1 MRLCLVSMPWQSLD
15 LPSLQLSLLSE
26 AVRAARPEDHVDTY
40 YANIHWAEYVLEHT
54 GGDVTPDD
62 YSDVVED
69 GLFHGL
75 GDFVFTSALYVDE
88 SWPEERY
95 LAHPKTPLVNDGP
108 AKKMRA
114 VAPSFIRFAADEV
127 LAFEP
132 DVVGLTSTFMQNVP
146 SLALAAELKRRRP
159 DVVVVM
165 GGGNCDG
172 PMGAALHRNFRMLDY
187 VVSGEGE
194 RALVGLLAAL
204 EAGATEDALS
214 KVGGLSWWRAGESV
228 ANPPLP
234 DALTMD
240 RVPRA
245 SFDDFFA
252 AIDGGPVREYL
263 EPKLVHE
270 AARGCW
276 WGARKH
282 CTFCGLNGSTM
293 EFRSKPP
300 ERVFAE
306 IEDDVRR
313 HRILDVV
320 MVDNIMD
327 TEYIATLL
335 PSLAE
340 TGWDLRVHY
349 EVKSNLRREHVRA
362 LADAGVVH
370 IQPGIESL
378 STRVLKIMDKGVD
391 GVSNVRLLRDCED
404 FRVTA
409 PWNLL
414 YGFPDEEPSDY
425 LPIIEQMPNLHH
437 LQPPRVATRIA
448 LERFSPYHQRPEL
461 GFGLRVP
468 ASFYHHVYNLPT
480 RELMDLVFV
489 FDTPNAGIGSDVE
502 RAVHD
507 GVKTWQDAYFSSTL
521 THEVVGEELVIS
533 DRRAHRRQTEH
544 VLREPWRVVGY
555 QLLADGHGAESL
567 ARRLARLDLPTN
579 TAEIEEWLGWLA
591 AEGLVFVD
599 AGRAVALATTDVP
612 ARVPVDHWR

>member
-1 MRLCLVSMPWQSLD
+1 MRLCLVAMPWQSLD

-26 AVRAARPEDHVDTY
+26 SVRLARPDDVVDTY
-40 YANIHWAEYVLEHT
+40 YGNVRWAEYVLEQT
-54 GGDVTPDD
+54 GGAVTPDD

-75 GDFVFTSALYVDE
+75 GDYVFTSALYANE
-88 SWPEERY
+88 TWPEERY
-95 LAHPKTPLVNDGP
+95 LAHPKTPLVHDGP
-108 AKKMRA
+108 ARKMRA
-114 VAPSFIRFAADEV
+114 VAPGFIEHAAREV
-127 LAFEP
+127 LASEP

-146 SLALAAELKRRRP
+146 SLAIGAAIKRLRP

-194 RALVGLLAAL
+194 RAIVALLAAL
-204 EAGATEDALS
+204 ESGASDEALS
-214 KVGGLSWWRAGESV
+214 AVGGLSWWRGAESV

-240 RVPRA
+240 RVPKA
-245 SFDDFFA
+245 QFNDFFA

-276 WGARKH
+276 WGALKH

-293 EFRSKPP
+293 EFRSKPA

-313 HRILDVV
+313 HRVLDVV

-327 TEYIATLL
+327 MDYISTLL
-335 PSLAE
+335 PQLSSAD
-340 TGWDLRVHY
+340 WDLRVHY
-349 EVKSNLRREHVRA
+349 EVKSNMRREHVQA
-362 LADAGVVH
+362 LAAAGVVH

-378 STRVLKIMDKGVD
+378 STRVLKIMAKGVD

-414 YGFPDEEPSDY
+414 YGFPGEDADDY
-425 LPIIEQMPNLHH
+425 LPILEQLPNLHH

-461 GFGLRVP
+461 GFAVRKP
-468 ASFYHHVYNLPT
+468 AAFYDHVYNLPVK
-480 RELMDLVFV
+480 ELMDLVFV
-489 FDTPNAGIGSDVE
+489 FDTPNAGIGGDVE

-507 GVKTWQDAYFSSTL
+507 GVATWQDAYFSSTL
-521 THEVVGEELVIS
+521 TYEVVGEELVVA
-533 DRRAHRRQTEH
+533 DRRAHRRHTEH
-544 VLREPWRVVGY
+544 VLTEPWQVVGY
-555 QLLADGHGAESL
+555 QLLADGHGAASL
-567 ARRLARLDLPTN
+567 AKRLRALDFAPTP
-579 TAEIEEWLGWLA
+579 AEVERWLGWLA

-599 AGRAVALATTDVP
+599 AGRSVALATTDVP